1 MDPNREDESLDLDDL
16 PEEEQDLDVD
26 DLDDEILMR
35 WEGDDS

>member
-16 PEEEQDLDVD
+16 PEEEDLDVD
-26 DLDDEILMR
+26 DLDDEILNR